1 MHAHHTHTDPVVFWH
16 SQAVRY
22 FRKLEDHEDP
32 RAEYGKGGPL
42 RVEHG
47 DAQTIYPYLHQASLS
62 MDPPLRTNSAG
73 RLSYGLPQVYR
84 VLKDGRR
91 VDAYTA
97 YLRPALA
104 RPNLVIRTGARVERV
119 VFDGDKRCDK

>member
-1 MHAHHTHTDPVVFWH
+1 M
-16 SQAVRY
+16 
-22 FRKLEDHEDP
+22 
-32 RAEYGKGGPL
+32 
-42 RVEHG
+42 EHG
-47 DAQTIYPYLHQASLS
+47 DAQTVYPYLHQASLS

-84 VLKDGRR
+84 VLKEGHR

-119 VFDGDKRCDK
+119 VFDENKR

>member
-1 MHAHHTHTDPVVFWH
+1 M
-16 SQAVRY
+16 
-22 FRKLEDHEDP
+22 K
-32 RAEYGKGGPL
+32 
-42 RVEHG
+42 HG

-62 MDPPLRTNSAG
+62 MDPPLQTNSAG

-84 VLKDGRR
+84 VVKEGRR
-91 VDAYTA
+91 LDAYTS

-119 VFDGDKRCDK
+119 VFDENKR

>member
-1 MHAHHTHTDPVVFWH
+1 M
-16 SQAVRY
+16 RY

-32 RAEYGKGGPL
+32 RAEYGKGGPVH
-42 RVEHG
+42 VEHG

-84 VLKDGRR
+84 VVKEGRR
-91 VDAYTA
+91 IDAYTA
-97 YLRPALA
+97 YLRPALD
-104 RPNLVIRTGARVERV
+104 RPNLVVRTGARVERV
-119 VFDGDKRCDK
+119 VFDDRKRCVVVIMLAG